1 MSLRSRSPGY
11 GPEYVVSISRFGE
24 ESRAAF
30 EPWAFWT
37 LILIIP
43 VLAIAGIASASA
55 LLFRDEIFL
64 GLMQRQSHMQAA
76 YEERIDNMRSHID
89 KLASR
94 QLLDRDTL
102 EGQVQEL
109 LSRQA
114 QLESRSSMV
123 AALAQSAGVNDPRA
137 PEAPRQNVA
146 RTDPGAANAGK
157 LRSPAVAGGA
167 PSFATPATNAVRQP
181 PSANA
186 QAHAASTLAAPAL
199 AEPANAAPT
208 RTMPLKPVPDSMEF
222 VPLRGSNAQR
232 GAALS
237 RPDLPANMRLTH
249 VAQSIENVDAIQ
261 VRTLENVAN
270 AARRESLR
278 LRAAFAELG
287 VHADRF
293 VAKDAKL
300 ARGGAKAMG
309 GPFVPFKL
317 NPDGSTFEREVSRLQ
332 EDVRIADRLRRAIAD
347 APLGSPL
354 PASAEATSNFGPR
367 RDPFL
372 GRMAYHSGIDFR
384 EAHGAPVRATG
395 PGLVTSSGSSG
406 GYGLMVEI
414 DHGGGMTTRYAHL
427 SALLVKEGQFIPAGA
442 VIGRLGST
450 GRSTGPHL
458 HYEVRIDDEPVDPM
472 RFLRAGARLLAQN

>member
-11 GPEYVVSISRFGE
+11 GPEYVVSISRYGD
-24 ESRAAF
+24 ESSAAF

-64 GLMQRQSHMQAA
+64 GLMQRQSDMQSA
-76 YEERIDNMRSHID
+76 YEERIDTMRSHID

-114 QLESRSSMV
+114 QLESRSAMV
-123 AALAQSAGVNDPRA
+123 AALAHSAGVNDPRA

-146 RTDPGAANAGK
+146 RTDPAAAKPGK

-167 PSFATPATNAVRQP
+167 PSFAPPATNAARQP

-186 QAHAASTLAAPAL
+186 QAHT
-199 AEPANAAPT
+199 EPAKEPPAKPMRA
-208 RTMPLKPVPDSMEF
+208 KPVPDLMEF

-237 RPDLPANMRLTH
+237 MPDLPANMRLSH
-249 VAQSIENVDAIQ
+249 VAQSIENVDALQ

-309 GPFVPFKL
+309 GPFVPFRL

-347 APLGSPL
+347 APLGRPL
-354 PASAEATSNFGPR
+354 PASAETTSNFGPR

-395 PGLVTSSGSSG
+395 AGRVASSGSNG

-472 RFLRAGARLLAQN
+472 RFLRAGARLFAQN

>member
-11 GPEYVVSISRFGE
+11 GPEYVVSISRYGD

-64 GLMQRQSHMQAA
+64 GLMQRQSDMQSA
-76 YEERIDNMRSHID
+76 YEERIDTMRSHID

-114 QLESRSSMV
+114 QLESRSTMV

-137 PEAPRQNVA
+137 PEAPRQNVT
-146 RTDPGAANAGK
+146 RTEPGAAKAGK

-167 PSFATPATNAVRQP
+167 PSFAPPAANAARQP

-186 QAHAASTLAAPAL
+186 QADADPAQEAPAKTI
-199 AEPANAAPT
+199 PS
-208 RTMPLKPVPDSMEF
+208 KPVPDAMEF
-222 VPLRGSNAQR
+222 VPLRGSSTQR
-232 GAALS
+232 GADLS
-237 RPDLPANMRLTH
+237 MPYLPANMRLSH
-249 VAQSIENVDAIQ
+249 VAQSIENIDALQ
-261 VRTLENVAN
+261 VRTLETVANVA
-270 AARRESLR
+270 RQESLR

-287 VHADRF
+287 VHAERF

-300 ARGGAKAMG
+300 VRGGAKAMG
-309 GPFVPFKL
+309 GPFVPFRL

-354 PASAEATSNFGPR
+354 PASAETTSNFGPR

-372 GRMAYHSGIDFR
+372 GRMAYHSGVDFR
-384 EAHGAPVRATG
+384 EAHGAIVRATG
-395 PGLVTSSGSSG
+395 AGLVASSGSNG

-442 VIGRLGST
+442 MIGRLGST

-472 RFLRAGARLLAQN
+472 RFLRAGARLFAQN